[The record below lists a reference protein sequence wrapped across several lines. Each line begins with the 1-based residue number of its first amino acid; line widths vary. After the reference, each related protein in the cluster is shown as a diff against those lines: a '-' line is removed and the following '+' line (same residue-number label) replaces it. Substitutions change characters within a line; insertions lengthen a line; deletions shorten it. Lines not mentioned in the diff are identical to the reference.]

1 MITAL
6 LFILFLVFI
15 FIRIPVA
22 MAIGLATY
30 ICFLIGDY
38 NLVSLPQ
45 QMAASTKS
53 IPLMAIPFFILAGNL
68 MNEMGVTKRIFDF
81 SNAVVGSIRGGL
93 AHVNILASMIFAG
106 ISGAALADAAGLGSI
121 EIRAMKESGYDKA
134 FSAAVTAASATI
146 GPIIPPSIMMVIYA
160 IMANVSI
167 AEMFLAG
174 VVPGVVIGIFL
185 MLFIYIRVITG
196 RQKCPPPTPWSLQRL
211 AGTIKSGILA
221 LLSPV
226 IIVWGMVGGIV
237 TPTEAGILAIAYS
250 LVLGI
255 IFRTLTLKK
264 LIATL
269 RQSVHSTALIMYI
282 IAVSSAMS
290 WLITMEGSPIV
301 IAEALRGITE
311 NKYVMLLVVNVFL
324 LVLGCILETLPA
336 MLISVPILLPLVLDF
351 GVDPIH
357 FGVILIFNLLIGIIT
372 PPMGIG
378 LYVMTAVS
386 GVRFEAIAMASF
398 PFLIAL
404 LISLIIITY
413 LPSICLFLPS
423 LIIN

>member
-30 ICFLIGDY
+30 ICFVIGGY

-68 MNEMGVTKRIFDF
+68 MNEMGITKRIFDF

-93 AHVNILASMIFAG
+93 AHVNVMASMIFAG
-106 ISGAALADAAGLGSI
+106 ISGAALADAAGLGAI
-121 EIRAMKESGYDKA
+121 EIKAMKDSGYEVP
-134 FSAAVTAASATI
+134 FSAAVTVASATI

-174 VVPGVVIGIFL
+174 VLPGILIGMFL
-185 MLFIYIRVITG
+185 MLFIYFMVISG
-196 RQKCPPPTPWSLQRL
+196 KQKCPPPTPWSFRRL
-211 AGTIKSGILA
+211 KDTTWNGLFA
-221 LLSPV
+221 LLAPV
-226 IIVWGMVGGIV
+226 IIVYGMVGGIV

-255 IFRTLTLKK
+255 FFRTIILRELF
-264 LIATL
+264 ATL
-269 RQSVHSTALIMYI
+269 RRSIHSTALIMYI
-282 IAVSSAMS
+282 IAISSAMS
-290 WLITMEGSPIV
+290 WLITMEGSPMV
-301 IAEALRGITE
+301 IAKALQGVTD
-311 NKYVMLLVVNVFL
+311 NKYVMLLIVNIFL
-324 LVLGCILETLPA
+324 LILGCILETLPA
-336 MLISVPILLPLVLDF
+336 MLIAVPILLPLVQEF
-351 GVDPIH
+351 GVDPVH

-378 LYVMTAVS
+378 LYIMTAVS
-386 GVRFEAIAMASF
+386 GVRFEALVKACF
-398 PFLIAL
+398 PFLLSL
-404 LISLIIITY
+404 LFSLAVITHF
-413 LPSICLFLPS
+413 PQICLLLPK
-423 LIIN
+423 LLLK

>member
-1 MITAL
+1 MITVL
-6 LFILFLVFI
+6 LFILFLAFI

-30 ICFLIGDY
+30 ICFVIGGY

-93 AHVNILASMIFAG
+93 AHVNVLASMIFAG
-106 ISGAALADAAGLGSI
+106 ISGAALADAAGLGAI
-121 EIRAMKESGYDKA
+121 EIKAMKESGYDEA

-174 VVPGVVIGIFL
+174 VIPGVVIGVFL
-185 MLFIYIRVITG
+185 MLFIYFRVITG
-196 RQKCPPPTPWSLQRL
+196 RQKCPPPIPWSFRL
-211 AGTIKSGILA
+211 LMDTVKNGLLA

-226 IIVWGMVGGIV
+226 IIVWGMVGGMV

-255 IFRTLTLKK
+255 VFRTITLRG
-264 LIATL
+264 LVATL
-269 RQSVHSTALIMYI
+269 RQSIHSIALIMYI

-290 WLITMEGSPIV
+290 WLITMEGSPMV
-301 IAEALRGITE
+301 IAKALQGVTD
-311 NKYVMLLVVNVFL
+311 NKYVMLLVVNIFL
-324 LVLGCILETLPA
+324 LILGCILETLPA
-336 MLISVPILLPLVLDF
+336 MLISVPILLPLVQDF
-351 GVDPIH
+351 GVDPVH

-386 GVRFEAIAMASF
+386 GVRFEAIAMACF
-398 PFLIAL
+398 PFLISL
-404 LISLIIITY
+404 LLSLAVITY
-413 LPSICLFLPS
+413 VPQICMLLPKLL
-423 LIIN
+423 LH